1 MCPDITGV
9 ILCGGKS
16 SRMNTDKALLKL
28 GESTIIEIIY
38 NKLKNIFQ
46 EVLISANDLEK
57 FKFLNAKIIKDI
69 YADRGPLAG
78 IHSALKYSE
87 SEKIFVTACDIPLVP
102 TQLISYLLKYKSDKE
117 IILPKLKDRI
127 QFLCG
132 IYSKQIIPNIEQ
144 IFNSN
149 DKKGAMFELL
159 EYIPAEIIEVDE
171 FEFANSDIFL
181 NVNTPEDFYK
191 IKKIFNSN

>member
-1 MCPDITGV
+1 
-9 ILCGGKS
+9 
-16 SRMNTDKALLKL
+16 MNTDKALLKL